1 MKLQYILKAS
11 IFCIACVF
19 FVAPKITDA
28 QKIEEFPEDSA
39 EFIETL
45 SEYLEKRIKKSN
57 EETFEKFREYW
68 TTGKFTSDKRD
79 TIVYMANTLLQN
91 NAKREP
97 HFTTMLDFLI
107 RLNNTDFESE
117 YFPTW
122 MKGFHHLIREKKR
135 KLKKITGYFHFT
147 LNFIESDRLYSSRSR
162 KWYANGNNYQFTYDT
177 TIKVIYSETR
187 LKCKQRNDSIRIYN
201 TEGMYLPFKEQWNG
215 KGGKVTW
222 ERAGYSPENV
232 YAELS
237 DYTIDMSMAEY
248 QADSVKFTNT
258 LYFDRP
264 IQGTLEEKLVHVIE
278 PADAIYPVFDS
289 YQKVFDLP
297 EIYKN
302 MHYTGGFQM
311 KGAQFIGNSGEN
323 RDAILKV
330 HRNDKIF
337 MTARAETFILQK
349 NKAVSRRA
357 NITIHLKQDSIYH
370 TGLQF
375 TYNVNQQNIE
385 LTSNDNILSE
395 SVYYNTYHQVSMNFE
410 RLLWNT
416 NEDKIHLTRSK
427 NSSRGQATF
436 TSMNYYTL
444 DEWIRLEMRDRK
456 HPLIA
461 IRNYSDKAD
470 SRRFDAGEY
479 AKYMRLPA
487 HQVRQ
492 RLMYLA
498 QDGFIF
504 YNPESDTVTINDKL
518 FDYIQARIGKID
530 YDVIRLNSQVES
542 PNHNAV
548 LDLSNM
554 NLDINGVQKVF
565 VSDSQNVI
573 IYPDHREIT
582 MKKNRRM
589 DFGGVV
595 VGGLFT
601 FFGDSMSF
609 NYEDFNIAMNRIDSL
624 HIKFKTDERNE
635 YGQKLLANV
644 QNTIND
650 LTGKLHI
657 DNPNNKSGKENFP
670 DFPTFE
676 GEKESYVY
684 YDDLFNGPY
693 KKENFYFKLDPFTMD
708 SLDNFTPEH
717 MKFEGT
723 FRSAGIFPPIEE
735 TLVLRDDNSLG
746 FERTTSEEGL
756 PLYDGKG
763 HYYQEIDMSNKGLKG
778 EGKLTYLTSTAV
790 TDDVLFFPDSTSIHA
805 NEFNI
810 AQKTTGIEY
819 PDVASKGVN
828 IQWYPKENDMQIR
841 QSDEA
846 FSMYG
851 GKSSLNGYL
860 NLKPTGLTGKGK
872 LDMKKALLTSQS
884 LEFESQAFDADTA
897 NFELQTSEGDATA
910 FRSDTLN
917 AHVNYDYQTARFNS
931 INNYSVSEFPRNLYL
946 SYLDEFVWKMD
957 KDTLEVEST
966 PKPTDGPDS
975 ELEALKDGEQKGAL
989 YMSTHK
995 SQDSLRFTS
1004 RDMTYSIPD
1013 NTMNAR
1019 HVEYIL
1025 TADARVLPNEEKVTI
1040 REEASMDT
1048 LREAKLIAG
1057 RDEKYHEIFNAD
1069 IKVKSR
1075 NDYGGNGDYHYE
1087 DMNDKLQTIHFNEIG
1102 VDDSLQTVATGSI
1115 EETDSFNL
1123 SPYFGFAGD
1132 VELEARRKL
1141 LEFKGGAKMAHDC
1154 KTISPRHVY
1163 FETVINPD
1171 DIYIPIGEQNRDIN
1185 GNKLF
1190 AGSYITL
1197 DSSHVYSSF
1206 LTPRKDPSDD
1216 LIISSRGYLNYD
1228 EDSDK
1233 YELASRKKLQNPDTS
1248 GPYISL
1254 DRKACDYHA
1263 EGNMYLG
1270 VDYGHPDINPAGELN
1285 HDLTANNITLDM
1297 TLPVKFHFSNAA
1309 LDSMMKDIKG
1319 RSGLESANNQSEFY
1333 EENLKEIVGQ
1343 QITSKYMQGLNGTD
1357 SESSGKKE
1365 NIPEE
1370 LEHTLI
1376 FSDLHF
1382 DWNTS
1387 TNSYVARDDIN
1398 ISMINGKTVNKK
1410 VEGFVEIVKQKH
1422 NDKLYIY
1429 LRPDNDRYYMFY
1441 FSRGMM
1447 RSYSNNKK
1455 FVQAIEDVPDRKRK
1469 IGGGIF
1475 SNADYRY
1482 LLATETIRSRVRNH
1496 INEVKE
1502 ALRNEEQD
1510 EIAQGNTQE
1519 NSEAQNNNAQTDA
1532 GEQTDANNQAD
1543 EQQEEQAEEG
1553 SASEE

>member
-1 MKLQYILKAS
+1 
-11 IFCIACVF
+11 
-19 FVAPKITDA
+19 
-28 QKIEEFPEDSA
+28 
-39 EFIETL
+39 
-45 SEYLEKRIKKSN
+45 
-57 EETFEKFREYW
+57 
-68 TTGKFTSDKRD
+68 
-79 TIVYMANTLLQN
+79 
-91 NAKREP
+91 
-97 HFTTMLDFLI
+97 
-107 RLNNTDFESE
+107 
-117 YFPTW
+117 
-122 MKGFHHLIREKKR
+122 
-135 KLKKITGYFHFT
+135 
-147 LNFIESDRLYSSRSR
+147 
-162 KWYANGNNYQFTYDT
+162 
-177 TIKVIYSETR
+177 
-187 LKCKQRNDSIRIYN
+187 
-201 TEGMYLPFKEQWNG
+201 
-215 KGGKVTW
+215 
-222 ERAGYSPENV
+222 
-232 YAELS
+232 
-237 DYTIDMSMAEY
+237 
-248 QADSVKFTNT
+248 
-258 LYFDRP
+258 
-264 IQGTLEEKLVHVIE
+264 HVIE
-278 PADAIYPVFDS
+278 PADAVYPVFDS
-289 YQKVFDLP
+289 YQKVFEIP

-302 MHYTGGFQM
+302 MHYTGGFRM
-311 KGAQFIGNSGEN
+311 KGAQFIGNSGKN

-385 LTSNDNILSE
+385 LTSNDNVLSE

-504 YNPESDTVTINDKL
+504 YSPESDTVTINDKL

-542 PNHNAV
+542 PSHNAV

-573 IYPDHREIT
+573 IYPHHREIT

-846 FSMYG
+846 FTMYG
-851 GKSSLNGYL
+851 GKSNLNGYL

-897 NFELQTSEGDATA
+897 NFELQTSDRDATA

-917 AHVNYDYQTARFNS
+917 AHVNYDHQTARFNT

-966 PKPTDGPDS
+966 PKPTDGSDS
-975 ELEALKDGEQKGAL
+975 ELAALKDGEQKGAL

-995 SQDSLRFTS
+995 SQDSLRFAS
-1004 RDMTYSIPD
+1004 REMTYSIPD

-1019 HVEYIL
+1019 QVEHIF
-1025 TADARVLPNEEKVTI
+1025 TADARILPNEEKVTI

-1087 DMNDKLQTIHFNEIG
+1087 DMNGNLQSIHFDEIG
-1102 VDDSLQTVATGSI
+1102 VDDSLQTVASGSI

-1154 KTISPRHVY
+1154 KTISPG
-1163 FETVINPD
+1163 T
-1171 DIYIPIGEQNRDIN
+1171 
-1185 GNKLF
+1185 
-1190 AGSYITL
+1190 
-1197 DSSHVYSSF
+1197 
-1206 LTPRKDPSDD
+1206 
-1216 LIISSRGYLNYD
+1216 
-1228 EDSDK
+1228 
-1233 YELASRKKLQNPDTS
+1233 
-1248 GPYISL
+1248 YIS
-1254 DRKACDYHA
+1254 
-1263 EGNMYLG
+1263 
-1270 VDYGHPDINPAGELN
+1270 
-1285 HDLTANNITLDM
+1285 
-1297 TLPVKFHFSNAA
+1297 
-1309 LDSMMKDIKG
+1309 
-1319 RSGLESANNQSEFY
+1319 
-1333 EENLKEIVGQ
+1333 
-1343 QITSKYMQGLNGTD
+1343 
-1357 SESSGKKE
+1357 
-1365 NIPEE
+1365 
-1370 LEHTLI
+1370 
-1376 FSDLHF
+1376 
-1382 DWNTS
+1382 
-1387 TNSYVARDDIN
+1387 
-1398 ISMINGKTVNKK
+1398 
-1410 VEGFVEIVKQKH
+1410 
-1422 NDKLYIY
+1422 
-1429 LRPDNDRYYMFY
+1429 
-1441 FSRGMM
+1441 
-1447 RSYSNNKK
+1447 
-1455 FVQAIEDVPDRKRK
+1455 KR
-1469 IGGGIF
+1469 
-1475 SNADYRY
+1475 
-1482 LLATETIRSRVRNH
+1482 
-1496 INEVKE
+1496 
-1502 ALRNEEQD
+1502 
-1510 EIAQGNTQE
+1510 
-1519 NSEAQNNNAQTDA
+1519 
-1532 GEQTDANNQAD
+1532 
-1543 EQQEEQAEEG
+1543 
-1553 SASEE
+1553 